1 MDTARVVLR
10 PLRFDDEPAVEAWFV
25 GLSPISRALRF
36 FSPVPRLTTSMR
48 QLLVADDRAGRVG
61 VVAEVRR
68 LLRTEIVGIAH
79 LAELDGQRG
88 EVAVAVADAWHGR
101 GVGRRLL
108 HELGNRA
115 RSAQLDE
122 LVAYTLPHN
131 RASRSLF
138 RTVFPGT
145 RQRYDEGLVE
155 IICSLRPDPR
165 GRQSE
170 LATAA

>member
-1 MDTARVVLR
+1 VLR
-10 PLRFDDEPAVEAWFV
+10 PLRADDEPAVEAWFA
-25 GLSPISRALRF
+25 GLSPVSRALRF

-48 QLLVADDRAGRVG
+48 QLLVANDRAGRRG

-79 LAELDGQRG
+79 LAELDGRRG
-88 EVAVAVADAWHGR
+88 EVAVAVTDGWQGR

-108 HELGNRA
+108 QELGSQA
-115 RSAQLDE
+115 RGAQLGE

-145 RQRYDEGLVE
+145 RQRYDEDLVE
-155 IICSLRPDPR
+155 IVCFLGPTPR
-165 GRQSE
+165 GEQSA